1 MSYIKFKVKSRRTDE
16 QGYAKRVAFG
26 RIESDM
32 ADSELY
38 DLPTI
43 LHFLA
48 KQGKVQKNNGFTY
61 YFPIPLA

>member
-1 MSYIKFKVKSRRTDE
+1 MSYIKFRVNSRRTDDK
-16 QGYAKRVAFG
+16 GYAKKVSISRL
-26 RIESDM
+26 ESDM
-32 ADSELY
+32 ADAALY

-43 LHFLA
+43 LHYLA